1 MDFAPVT
8 LEGRHIRL
16 EPLSLAHVAGLCA
29 VGFDDSI
36 WRWNPRPPVRTHSGM
51 QRYVESAL
59 AARDASLTLPF
70 ATLDPQTGR
79 PIGSTRFHGPDHESR
94 HIEIG
99 YTWLAPAWQ
108 RTAANT
114 EAKLSM
120 LQHAFEVWGC
130 IRVELKTDSRNAIL
144 RLGAKE
150 EGTFRNHGITHSGRI
165 RHSVFFSIPDREWPT
180 VEANLKAKLERA

>member
-36 WRWNPRPPVRTHSGM
+36 WRWNPRPPVRTHADM

-59 AARDASLTLPF
+59 AARDASLALPF

-99 YTWLAPAWQ
+99 YT
-108 RTAANT
+108 
-114 EAKLSM
+114 
-120 LQHAFEVWGC
+120 
-130 IRVELKTDSRNAIL
+130 
-144 RLGAKE
+144 
-150 EGTFRNHGITHSGRI
+150 
-165 RHSVFFSIPDREWPT
+165 
-180 VEANLKAKLERA
+180 